1 MNDVCDKFKE
11 AGQVLNTDPVELSVK
26 INYKNLFRA
35 KVLNDKKPLDLLMV
49 IGRLTTMRGFKKM
62 YIQKYLT
69 FR

>member
-11 AGQVLNTDPVELSVK
+11 AGQVLNAGPVELSVK
-26 INYKNLFRA
+26 INGKNLFRA
-35 KVLNDKKPLDLLMV
+35 KVLNDKKLLDLLMV
-49 IGRLTTMRGFKKM
+49 IGRLTTIRGFKNM